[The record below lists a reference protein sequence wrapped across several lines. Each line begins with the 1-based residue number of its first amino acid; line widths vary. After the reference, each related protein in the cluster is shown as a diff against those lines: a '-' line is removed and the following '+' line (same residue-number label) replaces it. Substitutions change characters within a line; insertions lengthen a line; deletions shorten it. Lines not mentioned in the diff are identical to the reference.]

1 MTVETEDGSVAV
13 DDVEE
18 QANDEVQADAQEAD
32 AEATEEAATEDV
44 DDGKVVVSFGLPK
57 EEEPEKERAPEWL
70 RAERKRLREQAKEL
84 AAQRRE
90 IEAEKARLAPP
101 KPKLGPKPTREQ
113 FDFDDEK
120 HEQALEVWT
129 RQKLEAEAEE
139 RRAAEA
145 AKREQEEWGQT
156 VNKYREA
163 KKALPVDDFE
173 DAENAVVGALDLVR
187 QNIIL
192 AAADKPEALVYALG
206 RDEERLKQVADIK
219 DPIKF
224 AAAIAK
230 LETQLTVTTTKKSP
244 PKPAR
249 VVSGGNAPVSGV
261 TDSRLEKLRA
271 EAEKTGDYS
280 AVVAYK
286 REKALKGK

>member
-13 DDVEE
+13 DDVEV
-18 QANDEVQADAQEAD
+18 QANEEVETEAPEAE
-32 AEATEEAATEDV
+32 AEATEEAATEDA
-44 DDGKVVVSFGLPK
+44 DDGKVVVSFGQPK
-57 EEEPEKERAPEWL
+57 EEEPEHEKAPAWVKEV
-70 RAERKRLREQAKEL
+70 RKQNREL
-84 AAQRRE
+84 ARKVRE
-90 IEAEKARLAPP
+90 LEEEKTRTQVSS

-139 RRAAEA
+139 RRAVEA

-163 KKALPVDDFE
+163 KKALPVVDFD

-187 QNIIL
+187 QNILL
-192 AAADKPEALVYALG
+192 AAAEKPEALVYALG
-206 RDEERLKQVADIK
+206 RDEERLKQVAAIK

-230 LETQLTVTTTKKSP
+230 LETQLTVTTKKSP

>member
-18 QANDEVQADAQEAD
+18 QANEEVQADAQEAD

-44 DDGKVVVSFGLPK
+44 DDGKVVVSFGEPK
-57 EEEPEKERAPEWL
+57 EEPEREKAPAWL
-70 RAERKRLREQAKEL
+70 TAERKRLREEAKRLSAE
-84 AAQRRE
+84 RRE
-90 IEAEKARLAPP
+90 IEAERARLAPP

-120 HEQALEVWT
+120 HEAALEAWLK
-129 RQKLEAEAEE
+129 QKSEAEAEE
-139 RRAAEA
+139 RAE
-145 AKREQEEWGQT
+145 REQASKAQAEWSQT
-156 VNKYREA
+156 VVKYKEA
-163 KKALPVDDFE
+163 SKALAVDDFD
-173 DAENAVVGALDLVR
+173 DAEHAVVSALDLVR

-230 LETQLTVTTTKKSP
+230 LETQLTVTSKKSP